1 LREKIEERLKLLS
14 ERNDPV
20 AGLLNQAQG
29 SVTQELRDFLMV
41 SPTDAA
47 VLLPL
52 IERPSGLQ
60 VLLTVRAANLSS
72 HAGQVSFP
80 GGRVDPS
87 DTDSIAAAL
96 REAEEEVGLPSSSV
110 SIVGRMP
117 QTLTGTGYL
126 ITPIVGFV
134 APDFQAMPDDRE
146 VAEVFEVPMTFLL
159 AAESLRS
166 STRERFGTTLRM
178 VEFDYAGHYVWG
190 ATARIL
196 KDFVS
201 IIKRE

>member
-1 LREKIEERLKLLS
+1 LREKITEQLKLVS
-14 ERNDPV
+14 DRNDPV
-20 AGLLNQAQG
+20 AGLLNLAQG
-29 SVTQELRDFLMV
+29 PVTQELREFLME

-47 VLLPL
+47 VLLPI
-52 IERPSGLQ
+52 IERPSGLH
-60 VLLTVRAANLSS
+60 VLLTVRSANLSS

-87 DTDSIAAAL
+87 DTDSTAAAL

-110 SIVGRMP
+110 SIAGRMP
-117 QTLTGTGYL
+117 RTLTGTGFL

-134 APDFQAMPDDRE
+134 ASDFQAMPNDRE

-159 AAESLRS
+159 APDNLRAS
-166 STRERFGTTLRM
+166 SRERFGTTLQM
-178 VEFDYAGHYVWG
+178 IEFDYAGHYVWG

-201 IIKRE
+201 LIK

>member
-1 LREKIEERLKLLS
+1 LREQIEERLKQVS
-14 ERNDPV
+14 RRTDP
-20 AGLLNQAQG
+20 AAELLNQAQG
-29 SVTQELRDFLMV
+29 PVTQELHAYLKN

-52 IERPSGLQ
+52 IERPAGWQ
-60 VLLTVRAANLSS
+60 VLLTVRAANLST

-80 GGRVDPS
+80 GGRIDPS
-87 DTDSIAAAL
+87 DTDSTAAAL
-96 REAEEEVGLPSSSV
+96 REAEEEIGLPPAFVSV
-110 SIVGRMP
+110 AGQMP
-117 QTLTGTGYL
+117 RTLTGTGYL

-134 APDFQAMPDDRE
+134 EPSFESMPDHRE
-146 VAEVFEVPMTFLL
+146 VAEVFEVPMSFLL
-159 AAESLRS
+159 AANSLRS

-178 VEFDYAGHYVWG
+178 IEFDYAGHYIWG

-201 IIKRE
+201 IIK